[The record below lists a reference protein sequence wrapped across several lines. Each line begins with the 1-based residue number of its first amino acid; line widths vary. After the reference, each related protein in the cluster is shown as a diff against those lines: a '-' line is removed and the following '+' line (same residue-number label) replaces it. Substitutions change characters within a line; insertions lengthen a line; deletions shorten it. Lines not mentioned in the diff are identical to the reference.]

1 MEQKKTNGILRV
13 QIKLLDIDKSAIFI
27 GEKNKYLNASIL
39 MHDDENQYGQHGMIV
54 QDIGK
59 ERREAGEDGPILGN
73 VTWAIK
79 PTQLEDTQ
87 PTSKPRLI
95 SEPSSQPAKVD
106 DDDDDFP
113 F

>member
-39 MHDDENQYGQHGMIV
+39 MHDEENQYGQHGMIV

-79 PTQLEDTQ
+79 PTQLEDTE
-87 PTSKPRLI
+87 PTSQAKPT
-95 SEPSSQPAKVD
+95 SQPAEVD

>member
-27 GEKNKYLNASIL
+27 GKKNKYLNASIL
-39 MHDDENQYGQHGMIV
+39 MHDEEDEYHQHGMIL
-54 QDIGK
+54 QDLGK
-59 ERREAGEDGPILGN
+59 ERRESGEESPILGN

-79 PTQLEDTQ
+79 PTQLEG
-87 PTSKPRLI
+87 
-95 SEPSSQPAKVD
+95 SESPSQSQPSSQPAKVD

>member
-1 MEQKKTNGILRV
+1 MEQKRHNGILRV

-27 GEKNKYLNASIL
+27 GEKNKYLNASIIL
-39 MHDDENQYGQHGMIV
+39 YDEKNEYDQHGMIS
-54 QDIGK
+54 QDLGK
-59 ERREAGEDGPILGN
+59 ERREAGEKLIIGN

-79 PTQLEDTQ
+79 PTQLEDTE
-87 PTSKPRLI
+87 PTSQAK
-95 SEPSSQPAKVD
+95 PSSQPAKVD